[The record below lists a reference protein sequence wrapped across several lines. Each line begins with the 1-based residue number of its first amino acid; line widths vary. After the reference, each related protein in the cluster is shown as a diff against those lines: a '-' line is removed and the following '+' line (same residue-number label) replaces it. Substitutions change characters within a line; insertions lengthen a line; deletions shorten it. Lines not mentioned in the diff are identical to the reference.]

1 MQDLRWNTR
10 SPDSIALKSCVY
22 LQIRTN
28 LVVRDGSAAY
38 FFSPNVVLAHPQH
51 GESVISW
58 IHQLT
63 EPDHLAWLLL
73 PFLFVAL
80 MYWHLY
86 RARAQRSQR
95 EPVAR
100 RLSDSPNHTNPP
112 R

>member
-1 MQDLRWNTR
+1 MR
-10 SPDSIALKSCVY
+10 SVTTENSALIRSCLCVG
-22 LQIRTN
+22 LMGI
-28 LVVRDGSAAY
+28 V
-38 FFSPNVVLAHPQH
+38 SPSVVLAHPQH

-86 RARAQRSQR
+86 RGRAQRSQR

-100 RLSDSPNHTNPP
+100 RLSDSPNQTNPP